1 MSHHDNDTAIVALV
15 SFVLGG
21 LLGAGIAL
29 LAAPQ
34 SGKKTRK
41 EIRDF
46 AEDVRDHAE
55 DYAGKLKKKLS

>member
-34 SGKKTRK
+34 SGRKTRK

-46 AEDVRDHAE
+46 AEDVRDQAE